1 MFNKKMEEEQIEF
14 IIEDESEEIEL
25 SKNKCEKELTTY
37 SYISKGTYIFFEYFV
52 GYEISALLGYKDTNK
67 TIRKNVS
74 KSNQLI
80 FRDYPGEKVPLL
92 DPRTILITREGAIEI
107 LIKTRK
113 SLSPDVLHILKTF
126 NIDTT
131 NRKCL
136 TKEQQTLSSITNVFK
151 TENFDDQYKI
161 GKYYLDLYF
170 KDYKI
175 VIECDENG
183 HSDRKP
189 HKERERMDFVNE
201 TLGITDSNWIRF
213 NPDEHNFDVLKVIG
227 QIYRKMDEIKDSR
240 EGVENN
246 KTIDEE
252 KYLKLLEEKS
262 NEYLKLLEDNKRK
275 EEEYLKLLEELK
287 QNKPS
292 SKKKSDSLLI
302 NEKKCAECNEIS
314 KTTNFFFVD
323 REKRIFFDSCIS
335 CYEKEHGDSK
345 QCTLCEKIKEKY
357 NFVVDTSKKDGLTY
371 ECKECRYEQNKKR
384 KEEIRR
390 ENPNIGKLKC
400 ETCQEFQDLKMF
412 YKMIDNKYYVKECK
426 TCYCEKH
433 GESKQC
439 FTCKE
444 IKVLSEYDKTA
455 ANVDGLACYCKTC
468 RKAKRDKEKDERK
481 SKEDPNKNKKQC
493 AKCETYQE
501 YDLFFRNFLD
511 DGKTTYYDD
520 CSSCNKPNHMQCGN
534 CHEIKQTDCFSK
546 DSTRKRGYRTTCK
559 ECRRK

>member
-1 MFNKKMEEEQIEF
+1 MEEEQIEF